1 MAQFFY
7 EEEIVEQLLTT
18 NEVFSNK
25 DREEL
30 KRITENDDMDK
41 FHDKFGKQIRNVYSL
56 YNVQNPICF
65 EFKTEKMIKSPL
77 DASFDIIVKVWEKL
91 EKK

>member
-41 FHDKFGKQIRNVYSL
+41 FHDKFGKQIRSKYNL

-65 EFKTEKMIKSPL
+65 EFNTEKMIKDPK
-77 DASFDIIVKVWEKL
+77 DASFDIIVRVWEKL
-91 EKK
+91 SK